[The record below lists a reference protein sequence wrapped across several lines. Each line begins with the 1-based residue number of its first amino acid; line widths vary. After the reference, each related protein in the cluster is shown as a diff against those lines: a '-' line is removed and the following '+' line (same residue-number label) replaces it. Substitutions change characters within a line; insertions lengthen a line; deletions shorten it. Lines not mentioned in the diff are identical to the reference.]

1 MNTIKVQDIKPGMVF
16 DAPVFIDR
24 DNLLVRAHEP
34 VRSTDIERLLKN
46 GIAEVQTE
54 GSLVVA
60 QTEAIPR
67 ARLAEQESIRI
78 HGDYDTLR
86 RNWNS
91 ARNDLISTAEILRG
105 NFRTLIERKAFN
117 NHEVIEISQKIVTS
131 LFQIPFYLLVLE
143 SLQLSE
149 SALVNHAI
157 RAGIY
162 GAHLGKTINL
172 TRPRVQEL
180 FFAMLLMD
188 MGMFLV
194 PEAVRRSPTSP
205 NPEDWKSL
213 RSHPLIGYKMLVN
226 QAYVK
231 TSLAVVALQHHENY
245 DGTGYPR
252 ALRENQIDL
261 LARIASIADRF
272 AALLEDREHR
282 EGMLPYDAMR
292 VVLGIEAAR
301 FDPLLL
307 RAFLG
312 GVTIYPTGSIVEL
325 STGERGLVLGGNA
338 DKPLRPLV
346 RVIRNRQGKGP
357 ANLQF
362 LDLNQET
369 QLYVVRALPAQEIG
383 FNIIDEI

>member
-1 MNTIKVQDIKPGMVF
+1 MNTIRVQEIKPGMVF
-16 DAPVFIDR
+16 DSPVFIDR
-24 DNLLVRAHEP
+24 ENLLVRANEP

-46 GIAEVQTE
+46 GIAEVHTE
-54 GSLVVA
+54 GSAVVA
-60 QTEAIPR
+60 QVEAVPR
-67 ARLAEQESIRI
+67 ARLVEQESIRI

-86 RNWNS
+86 RNWNV
-91 ARNDLISTAEILRG
+91 ARNDLVSTAEILRA

-117 NHEVIEISQKIVTS
+117 NHEVIEISQKIVAS

-143 SLQLSE
+143 NLQLSE

-188 MGMFLV
+188 VGMFLV
-194 PEAVRRSPTSP
+194 PESVRRSPTSP

-245 DGTGYPR
+245 DGSGYPR

-312 GVTIYPTGSIVEL
+312 GVTIYPVGSVVEL
-325 STGERGLVLGGNA
+325 STGDRGLVLGGNV

-346 RVIRNRQGKGP
+346 RVIRNKQGKSP

-362 LDLNQET
+362 LDLNQEA
-369 QLYVVRALPAQEIG
+369 QIYVVRALPPGEIG